1 MQVSVRV
8 GMPLCMHACMHAEDT
23 AGHQVS
29 SSQSLPYGQVP
40 SLVSE
45 DCETV
50 MHWKLQVLRSLKTL
64 QTVGVPYGLPPL
76 KRSVRIHST
85 F

>member
-1 MQVSVRV
+1 MQVSVPV
-8 GMPLCMHACMHAEDT
+8 GMPVCMHAEDT

-40 SLVSE
+40 SLMSE

-50 MHWKLQVLRSLKTL
+50 MCWKLRFLRSLRTL
-64 QTVGVPYGLPPL
+64 QTVGIPCGLSPL
-76 KRSVRIHST
+76 K
-85 F
+85 